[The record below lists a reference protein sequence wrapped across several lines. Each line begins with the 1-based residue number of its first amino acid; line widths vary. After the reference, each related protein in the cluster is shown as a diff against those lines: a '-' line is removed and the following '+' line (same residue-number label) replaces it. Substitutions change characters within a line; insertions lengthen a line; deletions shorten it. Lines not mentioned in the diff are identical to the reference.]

1 MPSGSLTQFNERNLR
16 LKGPQMIR
24 VLATDEA
31 ILSTPCMP
39 VTVEDAELAADLI
52 DHCGGRYV

>member
-1 MPSGSLTQFNERNLR
+1 MPSDSLTQFNERNLR

-24 VLATDEA
+24 ELAMDEA
-31 ILSTPCMP
+31 ILSTPCTP
-39 VTVEDAELAADLI
+39 ATVEDAEPTADLI

>member
-1 MPSGSLTQFNERNLR
+1 
-16 LKGPQMIR
+16 MIR
-24 VLATDEA
+24 ELVTDEA

-39 VTVEDAELAADLI
+39 ATVEDAELAADLI